1 MSRANVRPNGL
12 HHLALAT
19 ADIKQQIAFFADVLG
34 MELVALYW
42 MHGVKGA
49 WHGFMRL
56 NDGESIAFVQAP
68 AIKDI
73 PREIGSTHAGN
84 PGGPV
89 AGGAMQ
95 HLALNVDSLDEL
107 LAMRDRIRLHGVN
120 VFGPID
126 HGFCQSIYFAGPED
140 LSLEIS
146 TSSAAID
153 PRAWIDPEVAEL
165 AGLTD
170 EDLRRFTRPQAVA
183 PSERPVPQ
191 PPADPGKP
199 HMRFPERTYAKMLAM
214 SDEEYSR
221 RMSET
226 EPPVKVAA
234 Q

>member
-1 MSRANVRPNGL
+1 MTRPNGL
-12 HHLALAT
+12 HHLAIAT

-56 NDGESIAFVQAP
+56 NDGASIAFVESP

-73 PREIGSTHAGN
+73 PRELGKSHAGN
-84 PGGPV
+84 PGAPV

-107 LAMRDRIRLHGVN
+107 LAMRDRIRLRGVN
-120 VFGPID
+120 VFGPVD

-146 TSSAAID
+146 TSAEAID
-153 PRAWIDPEVAEL
+153 PNAWIDPEVVTLAGISAAEL
-165 AGLTD
+165 A
-170 EDLRRFTRPQAVA
+170 RFTAPPAVPPQATPVA
-183 PSERPVPQ
+183 Q
-191 PPADPGKP
+191 PPADPVRP
-199 HMRFPERTYAKMLAM
+199 HMRFPERAYAKMLAM
-214 SDEEYSR
+214 SDADYTR
-221 RMSET
+221 LTSEP
-226 EPPVKVAA
+226 EPPVKVAR
-234 Q
+234 

>member
-1 MSRANVRPNGL
+1 MTRPNSL
-12 HHLALAT
+12 HHLAIAT

-73 PREIGSTHAGN
+73 PRKIGSTHAGN
-84 PGGPV
+84 PGAPV

-95 HLALNVDSLDEL
+95 HLALNVDSLDDL
-107 LAMRDRIRLHGVN
+107 LAMRDRIRAHGVN

-146 TSSAAID
+146 TSTEAID
-153 PRAWIDPEVAEL
+153 PNAWIDPEVVALAGISDDEL
-165 AGLTD
+165 A
-170 EDLRRFTRPQAVA
+170 RFTRPETIAPAV
-183 PSERPVPQ
+183 RPVPQ
-191 PPADPGKP
+191 PPADSDRP
-199 HMRFPERTYAKMLAM
+199 HMHFPEPVYAKMLAM
-214 SDEEYSR
+214 SDEEYTR
-221 RMSET
+221 RMSEP
-226 EPPVKVAA
+226 EPPVKVATA
-234 Q
+234 